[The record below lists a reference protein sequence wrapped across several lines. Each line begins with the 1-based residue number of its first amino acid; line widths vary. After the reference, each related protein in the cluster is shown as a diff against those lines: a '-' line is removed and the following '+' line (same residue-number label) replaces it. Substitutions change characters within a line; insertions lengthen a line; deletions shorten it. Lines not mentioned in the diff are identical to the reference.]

1 MLIKEIVDEILK
13 EQKETNAEIL
23 EIFKTGSQ
31 VLSSTN
37 GDKDFVVICKNYTK
51 NRTKQIVNR
60 DNINH
65 DIIIIDEKAMYS
77 CLDFK
82 DTSLVHKDVK
92 FFNYFFEKNIRE
104 TVYGGID
111 IKWSMLEHKEEY
123 IKYIKEKYR
132 RVRLLNI
139 NNIWKIGKVFVHYYI
154 VLNILKNNK
163 VEITPQMKFDIDLFY
178 SRSANAEPLIK
189 ETFLKMEYL

>member
-1 MLIKEIVDEILK
+1 MLIKEIVDKILE

-51 NRTKQIVNR
+51 NRTKQIINK
-60 DNINH
+60 DNINY

-123 IKYIKEKYR
+123 IDYIKEKFN

-139 NNIWKIGKVFVHYYI
+139 NNVWKIGKLFVHYYI

-163 VEITPQMKFDIDLFY
+163 VEITPQMKFDIELFY
-178 SRSANAEPLIK
+178 SRSPKSEPLIK

>member
-65 DIIIIDEKAMYS
+65 DIIIIDEKTMYS
-77 CLDFK
+77 CLDFN

-111 IKWSMLEHKEEY
+111 IKWNMLEHKEEY
-123 IKYIKEKYR
+123 LKYIKEKYNR
-132 RVRLLNI
+132 IRLLNI
-139 NNIWKIGKVFVHYYI
+139 NNVWKIGKVFVHYYI

-178 SRSANAEPLIK
+178 SKNPNAEALIK

>member
-1 MLIKEIVDEILK
+1 MLIKEIVDKILE

-51 NRTKQIVNR
+51 NRTKQIINK
-60 DNINH
+60 DNINY

-111 IKWSMLEHKEEY
+111 INWSMLEHKEEY
-123 IKYIKEKYR
+123 IDYIKEKFN

-139 NNIWKIGKVFVHYYI
+139 NNVWKIGKLFVHYYI

-163 VEITPQMKFDIDLFY
+163 VEITPQMKFDIELFY
-178 SRSANAEPLIK
+178 SRSPKSEPLIK

>member
-1 MLIKEIVDEILK
+1 MVIKEIVDKILE

-31 VLSSTN
+31 VLTSIN
-37 GDKDFVVICKNYTK
+37 GDKDFVVVCKNYTK

-60 DNINH
+60 DNVNY

-77 CLDFK
+77 CLDFN

-111 IKWSMLEHKEEY
+111 IKWSMLEHKQEY
-123 IKYIKEKYR
+123 LNYIKERYKR
-132 RVRLLNI
+132 FPSLKLN
-139 NNIWKIGKVFVHYYI
+139 NVWKIGKVFVHYYI
-154 VLNILKNNK
+154 ILTILKNNK
-163 VEITPQMKFDIDLFY
+163 VEITPDMKFDINLFY
-178 SRSANAEPLIK
+178 SKNPNAEALIK

>member
-1 MLIKEIVDEILK
+1 MLIKEIVDKILE

-104 TVYGGID
+104 TVYGGIE

-123 IKYIKEKYR
+123 IEYIKEKYK

-139 NNIWKIGKVFVHYYI
+139 NNVWKIGKVFVHYYI

>member
-1 MLIKEIVDEILK
+1 MLIKEIVDKILE

-31 VLSSTN
+31 VLTSIN
-37 GDKDFVVICKNYTK
+37 GDKDFVVVCKNYTK

-60 DNINH
+60 DNINY

-77 CLDFK
+77 CLDFG

-111 IKWSMLEHKEEY
+111 INWSMLEHKEEY
-123 IKYIKEKYR
+123 LNYIKERYKR
-132 RVRLLNI
+132 TNLLNI
-139 NNIWKIGKVFVHYYI
+139 KNVYKIGKVFVHYYI
-154 VLNILKNNK
+154 VLTILNNNK
-163 VEITPQMKFDIDLFY
+163 VEITPKMKLDIDLFY

-189 ETFLKMEYL
+189 ETFLKMEHL

>member
-1 MLIKEIVDEILK
+1 MVIKEIVDKILE

-51 NRTKQIVNR
+51 NRTKQIVNK

-77 CLDFK
+77 CLDFS

-139 NNIWKIGKVFVHYYI
+139 NNVWKIGKVFVHYYI